1 MSSPSANSH
10 INIRVDKTIKNQAQD
25 VFSSLGMD
33 MSTAINIFLR
43 QVIRKNGIPFEV
55 VSEKTQKR
63 RKPPQLGCMKGK
75 IHEAADH
82 DWFEPLEK
90 FEDYIR

>member
-1 MSSPSANSH
+1 MASSSANAH
-10 INIRVDKTIKNQAQD
+10 INIRVDSDIKNKAID

-43 QVIRKNGIPFEV
+43 QAIRKNGIPFEV
-55 VSEKTQKR
+55 VNEQTKKR
-63 RKPPQLGCMKGK
+63 RTPPQLGCMKGR

-82 DWFEPLEK
+82 DWFEPIEE
-90 FEDYIR
+90 FEEYM

>member
-1 MSSPSANSH
+1 MANPTANAH
-10 INIRVDKTIKNQAQD
+10 INIRVDRDIKSQAQD

-43 QVIRKNGIPFEV
+43 QAIRKNGIPFEV
-55 VSEKTQKR
+55 VNEQTKKR
-63 RKPPQLGCMKGK
+63 RNPPQLGCMKGR

-82 DWFEPLEK
+82 DWFEPLKE
-90 FEDYIR
+90 FEEYM